1 MGLLLTLLYQ
11 AFGKSNG
18 ELNMRYLAMIQARYG
33 SSRMPGKILM
43 SLCGKPVLQRVIE
56 RVQRSKNIDEVIVVT
71 SVDKQN
77 LPVLRLCAD
86 LGVQVFAGAEDDVL
100 DRYYQMAKLVR
111 PDYVVRVTADCPC
124 YDWSI
129 LDRAIESMPPEANYL
144 TDFGET
150 LPDGLDIEIIKFSAL
165 KTAWQKANLASERE
179 HVTQYI
185 RKHPEEF
192 QHKNFVCPFGDLGY
206 LRWTLDEQEDFTLIE
221 KIYSHFL
228 SMGREDFLTQD
239 ILEFI
244 GENPELSKINARY
257 ARNEGLAKSLR
268 EDKIVEQL

>member
-1 MGLLLTLLYQ
+1 MKY
-11 AFGKSNG
+11 A
-18 ELNMRYLAMIQARYG
+18 AMIQARCG
-33 SSRMPGKILM
+33 SSRLPGKILM
-43 SLCGKPVLQRVIE
+43 NVGGKPVLQWVIE
-56 RVQRSKNIDEVIVVT
+56 RVQRSKYIDEAIVVT
-71 SVDKQN
+71 SIDKNN

-100 DRYYQMAKLVR
+100 DRYYQMAKLIK

-129 LDRAIESMPPEANYL
+129 LDQAIESMSPEVDYL
-144 TDFGET
+144 ADFAET

-165 KTAWQKANLASERE
+165 KLAWQKANLASERE

-185 RKHPEEF
+185 RKRPEEF
-192 QHKNFVCPFGDLGY
+192 LHKNFVCPLGSLGY
-206 LRWTLDEQEDFTLIE
+206 LRWTLDEQEDFILVE
-221 KIYSHFL
+221 KVYDHFL

-239 ILEFI
+239 ILKFI
-244 GENPELSKINARY
+244 NVNPELSKINAKY

-268 EDKIVEQL
+268 EDKIVERV

>member
-1 MGLLLTLLYQ
+1 
-11 AFGKSNG
+11 
-18 ELNMRYLAMIQARYG
+18 MRYSAMIQARYG
-33 SSRMPGKILM
+33 SSRLPGKILM
-43 SLCGKPVLQRVIE
+43 NMGGKPVLQRVIE
-56 RVQRSKNIDEVIVVT
+56 RVQRSQYIDEAIVVT

-100 DRYYQMAKLVR
+100 DRYYQMAKLIK

-129 LDRAIESMPPEANYL
+129 LDQAIESMTPETDYL
-144 TDFGET
+144 ADFGET

-165 KTAWQKANLASERE
+165 KIAWQKANLASERE

-192 QHKNFVCPFGDLGY
+192 RHRNFTCPFGSLGY
-206 LRWTLDEQEDFTLIE
+206 FRWTLDEQEDFVLIE
-221 KIYSHFL
+221 KIYNHFL

-244 GENPELSKINARY
+244 SANPGLSKINAKY
-257 ARNEGLAKSLR
+257 ARNEGLAKSLL
-268 EDKIVEQL
+268 EDKIVERI

>member
-100 DRYYQMAKLVR
+100 DR
-111 PDYVVRVTADCPC
+111 
-124 YDWSI
+124 
-129 LDRAIESMPPEANYL
+129 
-144 TDFGET
+144 
-150 LPDGLDIEIIKFSAL
+150 
-165 KTAWQKANLASERE
+165 
-179 HVTQYI
+179 
-185 RKHPEEF
+185 
-192 QHKNFVCPFGDLGY
+192 
-206 LRWTLDEQEDFTLIE
+206 
-221 KIYSHFL
+221 
-228 SMGREDFLTQD
+228 
-239 ILEFI
+239 
-244 GENPELSKINARY
+244 
-257 ARNEGLAKSLR
+257 
-268 EDKIVEQL
+268 